1 MKEST
6 NKDFDKNITTEKSKM
21 QKDTIQLVADEIYN
35 KMIKLFKLF
44 KIEDKITVEPQYK
57 KFNPNDN
64 GNLTSKYEEIKL
76 LILGIS
82 TRV

>member
-57 KFNPNDN
+57 KFNLNDN